1 MKVMVTFRHVRS
13 TDALRQYAEEK
24 IARLERYLHRP
35 MEAHVILEVLK
46 KTQRAE
52 ISLLANGKALFGEQ
66 ETNDLY
72 SAIDLALDKVERQ
85 VKKLASRKK
94 ARGVHSGHAG
104 TASVRHQVLAPERSD
119 SGGPPKVM
127 RTRRVPAKPMSIED
141 AILEVERNKDEFIV
155 FRNSTTEGLSVL
167 YRRRDG
173 NYGLIEPDP
182 S

>member
-52 ISLLANGKALFGEQ
+52 INLIANGTALFGEQ
-66 ETNDLY
+66 ETSDLY
-72 SAIDLALDKVERQ
+72 SAIDLALDKVETQ
-85 VKKLASRKK
+85 VKKLASRHKLRK
-94 ARGVHSGHAG
+94 SHRPSGGARHH
-104 TASVRHQVLAPERSD
+104 VLASDRSE
-119 SGGPPKVM
+119 SGGSPAVI

-141 AILEVERNKDEFIV
+141 AMLELERSKDEFFV

-182 S
+182 A

>member
-24 IARLERYLHRP
+24 IARLDRYLHRP

-52 ISLLANGKALFGEQ
+52 ISLIANGKALFGEH
-66 ETNDLY
+66 ETSDLY

-85 VKKLASRKK
+85 VKKLAARRKPGKSR
-94 ARGVHSGHAG
+94 SSNSE
-104 TASVRHQVLAPERSD
+104 SVRHLVLAPERGED
-119 SGGPPKVM
+119 GGPPTVK
-127 RTRRVPAKPMSIED
+127 RTRRVPAKPMAIED
-141 AILEVERNKDEFIV
+141 AMLELERSKDEFFV
-155 FRNSTTEGLSVL
+155 FRNATTEGLSVL

-173 NYGLIEPDP
+173 NYGLIEPEP
-182 S
+182 T